1 MEDLK
6 VSDLVNLKK
15 EDFVQTKN
23 ILKSLALLSEEYHL
37 MEDMYDPNQ
46 LEIIKRNFDR
56 EMQHLAT
63 YFSKVKK
70 FKGSSHTYLD
80 DVRKKIKGEAL
91 QILLDEGAK
100 ITSAETLVY
109 KSKYYLDRVNLMEDI
124 KEFMINVELMYE
136 RYDTTYNS
144 IVQSLSTAKKEIE
157 NSKK

>member
-1 MEDLK
+1 MEELK
-6 VSDLVNLKK
+6 VSSLVNLSR
-15 EDFVQTKN
+15 EDFIQTKS
-23 ILKSLALLSEEYHL
+23 ILKNLSILSEEYHF

-46 LEIIKRNFDR
+46 LEIIKRKFDR
-56 EMQHLAT
+56 EMQHLASK
-63 YFSKVKK
+63 FAKVKK

-91 QILLDEGAK
+91 QLLLDDGAK

-124 KEFMINVELMYE
+124 KEFMISVELMYE

-144 IVQSLSTAKKEIE
+144 IVQSLSAAKKEQE
-157 NSKK
+157 NNKK

>member
-46 LEIIKRNFDR
+46 LEIIKRKFDR

-63 YFSKVKK
+63 HFSKVKK